1 MTAFLK
7 TTMIGGLLFLLLLAT
22 VLMVLGYALQLASK
36 VAQPISE
43 KLQLDDWGNVAG
55 VGVVTV
61 LSALVLVLL
70 AFAAGLVARTY
81 TGERL
86 TRWFEGSLVCR
97 NTRW

>member
-1 MTAFLK
+1 
-7 TTMIGGLLFLLLLAT
+7 
-22 VLMVLGYALQLASK
+22 VSQ
-36 VAQPISE
+36 
-43 KLQLDDWGNVAG
+43 KLQAVQ
-55 VGVVTV
+55 
-61 LSALVLVLL
+61 VLL